1 MRVTLVQCALFF
13 WALGILAIGTSVYA
27 RQAEAFVAGTLAA
40 VIAMIVI
47 IDLLHPEK
55 GIL

>member
-1 MRVTLVQCALFF
+1 MRVTLVQWALLF

-27 RQAEAFVAGTLAA
+27 RQAEAFVAGTLAT
-40 VIAMIVI
+40 VMAMLVI
-47 IDLLHPEK
+47 IDLLHPER